1 MAIVSLIHFM
11 LFTNLILSLSLVKL
25 TYEKNSRNITSVW
38 FVYILW
44 WFIIILQVYDTKLIQ
59 NHLGMFTLF
68 IS

>member
-1 MAIVSLIHFM
+1 M

-59 NHLGMFTLF
+59 YHLGMFTLF